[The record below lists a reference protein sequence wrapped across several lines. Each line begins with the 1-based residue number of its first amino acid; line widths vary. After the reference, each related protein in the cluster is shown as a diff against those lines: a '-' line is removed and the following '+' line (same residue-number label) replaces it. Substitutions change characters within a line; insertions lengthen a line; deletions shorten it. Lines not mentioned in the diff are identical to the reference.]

1 MTLSEFLKSSR
12 VIQEEQFLNP
22 PVHPFRFGIEK
33 SIFEQA
39 KLKRLIHLADKT
51 DGKVVQRYLTRWR
64 KELEVQK
71 QVQARFERLLKE
83 NP

>member
-1 MTLSEFLKSSR
+1 MTLSEFLKASR
-12 VIQEEQFLNP
+12 EIQEEQFLDP
-22 PVHPFRFGIEK
+22 PVHPFRYGVEK
-33 SIFEQA
+33 AKFEQTR
-39 KLKRLIHLADKT
+39 LKRLIALGERT

-71 QVQARFERLLKE
+71 QVQGRFERLLKE